1 MRLGVSAPLF
11 PSKRA
16 HTPFLRDKYPS
27 NSPPAGHSKCCGPL
41 LFYGADSGNSYP
53 KKINEPNANFFMFS
67 IRFLWGSLGEKVSL
81 AENLSVLGIDV
92 ADLDKNV
99 AKSITWT
106 ALNRLLQRQVPAN
119 RIENAVFLALGSFIF

>member
-1 MRLGVSAPLF
+1 
-11 PSKRA
+11 
-16 HTPFLRDKYPS
+16 
-27 NSPPAGHSKCCGPL
+27 
-41 LFYGADSGNSYP
+41 
-53 KKINEPNANFFMFS
+53 MFS